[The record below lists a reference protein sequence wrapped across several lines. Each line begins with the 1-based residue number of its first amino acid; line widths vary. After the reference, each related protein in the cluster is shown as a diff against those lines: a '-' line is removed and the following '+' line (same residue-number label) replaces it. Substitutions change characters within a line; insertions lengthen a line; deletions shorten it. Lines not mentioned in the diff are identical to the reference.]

1 VDSIIVFVAQ
11 YFLYLGV
18 IVTVLFWLR
27 CDRTTKIELLVRLV
41 VGGVLA
47 LALSNLGAHLYY
59 DTRPFVTEH
68 VKPLFAHAPD
78 NGFPSDH
85 ALLTSFL
92 AFTVLLYSRKM
103 GAVLLG
109 IAVAVGAAR
118 VAAHVHTPV
127 DIAGSFVI
135 SALSALVVER
145 VTMLAH
151 LRAMWERHVPEH
163 E

>member
-1 VDSIIVFVAQ
+1 VNSIIVFVAE

-18 IVTVLFWLR
+18 ILTALFWLR
-27 CDRTTKIELLVRLV
+27 CDRTTKIELVVRLV
-41 VGGVLA
+41 IGGVLA
-47 LALSNLGAHLYY
+47 IALSILGAHLYY

-68 VKPLFAHAPD
+68 VKPLFAHAAD

-92 AFTVLLYSRKM
+92 GFTVLMYSRKV
-103 GAVLLG
+103 GVILLG

-118 VAAHVHTPV
+118 VAAHVHAPV

-145 VTMLAH
+145 VAMLA
-151 LRAMWERHVPEH
+151 RRRTMWGRHVPEH